1 MQINKYYVAGHAHRP
16 GSRIASIFPE
26 HVDRVLPSTLR
37 THWCQGEAVK
47 TQRLDHRIIPYIK
60 Y

>member
-1 MQINKYYVAGHAHRP
+1 MQINKYYVAGHVHST

-26 HVDRVLPSTLR
+26 HVDRVLPSKLR
-37 THWCQGEAVK
+37 THWRQGEAVK
-47 TQRLDHRIIPYIK
+47 TQKLDRRTIPYIK